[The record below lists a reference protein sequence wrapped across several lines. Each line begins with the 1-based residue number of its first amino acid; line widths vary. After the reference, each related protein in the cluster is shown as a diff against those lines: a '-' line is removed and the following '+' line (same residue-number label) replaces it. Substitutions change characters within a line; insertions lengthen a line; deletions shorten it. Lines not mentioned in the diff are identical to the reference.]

1 MPAMPEVHEAT
12 ALLAL
17 WNGVTPEL
25 DADYNAWHAEEH
37 VPERLTVPGIL
48 WARRYGAFWPQ
59 AGPSYLTLYGLRD
72 AQVLAGD
79 AYQRLLRAPTPMSA
93 RMRPH
98 LRDLSRWVCA
108 LQAPSGPPPG
118 LGLHV
123 QALDAPPAQAV
134 DVVEAVQALEAVQPD
149 VLLAER
155 LLDAAPLPWLQ
166 GGQEHAVHGHWLLA
180 HGLAARPAAAAPGA
194 MVYAALPI
202 GAR

>member
-1 MPAMPEVHEAT
+1 MPAMPEGRQAT

-17 WNGVTPEL
+17 WNGITPEL

-48 WARRYGAFWPQ
+48 WACRYGAFWPQ
-59 AGPSYLTLYGLRD
+59 AGPRYLTLYGLRD
-72 AQVLAGD
+72 ASVLGGD
-79 AYQRLLRAPTPMSA
+79 AYQRLLREPTPMSA

-108 LQAPSGPPPG
+108 LQAPCGPPPG

-134 DVVEAVQALEAVQPD
+134 EADA
-149 VLLAER
+149 LLAER
-155 LLDAAPLPWLQ
+155 LLDAAPLPWLR

-180 HGLAARPAAAAPGA
+180 RGLAERPAAAAPGA

-202 GAR
+202 GPR

>member
-1 MPAMPEVHEAT
+1 MPAMPEAQQAT

-37 VPERLTVPGIL
+37 VPERLTVPGIV

-59 AGPSYLTLYGLRD
+59 AGPRYLTLYGLRD
-72 AQVLAGD
+72 AGVLGGD
-79 AYQRLLRAPTPMSA
+79 AYQRLLREPTPMSA

-108 LQAPSGPPPG
+108 LQAPCGPPSGPG
-118 LGLHV
+118 LQVHT
-123 QALDAPPAQAV
+123 LDAPPAQAV
-134 DVVEAVQALEAVQPD
+134 EVVQADA
-149 VLLAER
+149 LLAER

-180 HGLAARPAAAAPGA
+180 HGLAEPPAAAASGA

>member
-1 MPAMPEVHEAT
+1 MPAMHEDHQAT

-59 AGPSYLTLYGLRD
+59 AGPRYLTLYGLRD

-79 AYQRLLRAPTPMSA
+79 AYQRLLREPTPMSA

-98 LRDLSRWVCA
+98 LCHLSRWVCA
-108 LQAPSGPPPG
+108 LRAPCGPPSGPG
-118 LGLHV
+118 LQV
-123 QALDAPPAQAV
+123 QTLDAPPAQALEV
-134 DVVEAVQALEAVQPD
+134 VQAGA
-149 VLLAER
+149 LLAER

-180 HGLAARPAAAAPGA
+180 RSLAERPAAAVPGA